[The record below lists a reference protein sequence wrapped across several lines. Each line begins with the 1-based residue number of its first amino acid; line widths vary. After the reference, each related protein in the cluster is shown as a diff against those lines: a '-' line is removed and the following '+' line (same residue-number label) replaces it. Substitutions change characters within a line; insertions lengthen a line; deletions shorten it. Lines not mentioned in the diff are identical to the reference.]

1 MLGRS
6 LGVLICFYLLA
17 ITGLPAYAS
26 PVIALGVL
34 DWRDEA
40 KAASSWEP
48 TLAAFKQQFPDKQI
62 ELHQLSLEGIAD
74 ALAQQKLDYV
84 ITNPGHYIQLSQTFQ
99 LAPLATLNN
108 PFFELAQ
115 QAVGS
120 VLLVPVEN
128 QTIHTWQDL
137 RGLKLG
143 AVTFD

>member
-6 LGVLICFYLLA
+6 LGVSICFYLLA

-26 PVIALGVL
+26 SVIALGVL

-48 TLAAFKQQFPDKQI
+48 TLAALKQQFPDKQI

-74 ALAQQKLDYV
+74 ALPQQKLDYV
-84 ITNPGHYIQLSQTFQ
+84 IANPRHCIQLSQAFQ
-99 LAPLATLNN
+99 RARLATLDN
-108 PFFELAQ
+108 PFVDLAP

-120 VLLVPVEN
+120 VLLVPVEH
-128 QTIHTWQDL
+128 QATLPWEDL
-137 RGLKLG
+137 RG
-143 AVTFD
+143 